1 MLIGAAPEALP
12 MLMAEALP
20 LSMAKVPLVGPV
32 TVATRI
38 ESGPPMVVVVAE
50 RPMLTARAFAVPML
64 IGERGEA
71 LPMLMAEALPLSI
84 AKVPLVGPVTVAPR
98 IESGPPIVVVVAERP
113 MLTVLAFAV
122 PMLIGARP
130 EALPMLMAEALPLSI
145 ENVPDVGPVTVA
157 PRIESGPPIV
167 VVVAARPMV
176 TVLAL
181 AVPMLIGARPEAL
194 PMLMAEALPLSIENV
209 PDVGPVTVAPRIE
222 SGPPIVVVVA
232 ARPMVTVLALAVPM
246 LICAAPDALP
256 M

>member
-1 MLIGAAPEALP
+1 MVTVPAFAGPRLLRARPEALP

-32 TVATRI
+32 TVAPRI

-130 EALPMLMAEALPLSI
+130 EALPMLMAEALPASSD
-145 ENVPDVGPVTVA
+145 NVPVVRPA
-157 PRIESGPPIV
+157 SGP
-167 VVVAARPMV
+167 AR
-176 TVLAL
+176 LD
-181 AVPMLIGARPEAL
+181 GR
-194 PMLMAEALPLSIENV
+194 LPLQ
-209 PDVGPVTVAPRIE
+209 G
-222 SGPPIVVVVA
+222 
-232 ARPMVTVLALAVPM
+232 
-246 LICAAPDALP
+246 
-256 M
+256 

>member
-1 MLIGAAPEALP
+1 MVTVPAFAVPMLIGAAPEALP

-20 LSMAKVPLVGPV
+20 LSMAKVPLVGAV
-32 TVATRI
+32 TV
-38 ESGPPMVVVVAE
+38 G
-50 RPMLTARAFAVPML
+50 
-64 IGERGEA
+64 
-71 LPMLMAEALPLSI
+71 
-84 AKVPLVGPVTVAPR
+84 PR
-98 IESGPPIVVVVAERP
+98 IESGPPIVVLVAERP

-181 AVPMLIGARPEAL
+181 AVPMLIGAAPVAL
-194 PMLMAEALPLSIENV
+194 PMLMAEAIPLSMAKV
-209 PDVGPVTVAPRIE
+209 TDVG
-222 SGPPIVVVVA
+222 
-232 ARPMVTVLALAVPM
+232 TVL
-246 LICAAPDALP
+246 ITR
-256 M
+256 

>member
-32 TVATRI
+32 TVAPRI

-50 RPMLTARAFAVPML
+50 RPMLT
-64 IGERGEA
+64 
-71 LPMLMAEALPLSI
+71 
-84 AKVPLVGPVTVAPR
+84 
-98 IESGPPIVVVVAERP
+98 
-113 MLTVLAFAV
+113 VLALAV

-130 EALPMLMAEALPLSI
+130 EALPMLMADALPLSI

-157 PRIESGPPIV
+157 PRIESGPPMV

-181 AVPMLIGARPEAL
+181 AVPMLIGARAEPW
-194 PMLMAEALPLSIENV
+194 PMLMAEAWA
-209 PDVGPVTVAPRIE
+209 VA
-222 SGPPIVVVVA
+222 VA
-232 ARPMVTVLALAVPM
+232 MG
-246 LICAAPDALP
+246 
-256 M
+256 